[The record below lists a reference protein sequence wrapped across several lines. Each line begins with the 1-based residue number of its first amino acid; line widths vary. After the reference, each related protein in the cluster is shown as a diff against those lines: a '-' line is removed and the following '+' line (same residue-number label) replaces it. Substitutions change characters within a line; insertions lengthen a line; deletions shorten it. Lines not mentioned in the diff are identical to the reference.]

1 MKASLLILSVLV
13 LLSGC
18 AFTSRPANP
27 ALSRPSVAETNSLIF
42 AGKTFVLKYQTDGQI
57 PLKEYFLPEE
67 SVDAWSD
74 MADFRVAPP
83 LLNDLEPVD
92 LANRAALLHQQD
104 YPLMTVQLNTDDYSG
119 VTTMML
125 FYPSSLRKDGRFSE
139 FSIFKFYKDSAT
151 GQNITFHFARN
162 IPVATPE
169 AERDLEKNLRKL
181 QQEVLPAMARFP
193 LYRP

>member
-104 YPLMTVQLNTDDYSG
+104 YPQMTVQLNTD
-119 VTTMML
+119 
-125 FYPSSLRKDGRFSE
+125 
-139 FSIFKFYKDSAT
+139 
-151 GQNITFHFARN
+151 
-162 IPVATPE
+162 
-169 AERDLEKNLRKL
+169 EK
-181 QQEVLPAMARFP
+181 PGS
-193 LYRP
+193 RP

>member
-1 MKASLLILSVLV
+1 MK
-13 LLSGC
+13 
-18 AFTSRPANP
+18 
-27 ALSRPSVAETNSLIF
+27 
-42 AGKTFVLKYQTDGQI
+42 KT
-57 PLKEYFLPEE
+57 
-67 SVDAWSD
+67 
-74 MADFRVAPP
+74 
-83 LLNDLEPVD
+83 
-92 LANRAALLHQQD
+92 
-104 YPLMTVQLNTDDYSG
+104 G
-119 VTTMML
+119 VTTLML